1 MEIIPLKSARYVHR
15 SNYFLASLI
24 TSKSNDINS
33 PKKRVWHLINYSY
46 QLSPLTRGVGSR
58 STFITSCSICAACTE
73 QKKGGFVRKNERK
86 KNKKQER
93 DTIFLNFTQLTPIC
107 KFNIWSLGKFSNYQL
122 FPKLFH
128 ELQSLFLFRSCTVLT
143 ICYRRGQ
150 ESVLCAHCRSKSG
163 KPGFTETAWR
173 GRESGDP
180 PSSILRQALSGHHTT
195 PCSLSAYAK
204 VQLLNRCWLRDME
217 NFLE

>member
-1 MEIIPLKSARYVHR
+1 ML
-15 SNYFLASLI
+15 YFLILPNWLQFANLI
-24 TSKSNDINS
+24 SDLSESFQIINCFQ
-33 PKKRVWHLINYSY
+33 R
-46 QLSPLTRGVGSR
+46 
-58 STFITSCSICAACTE
+58 
-73 QKKGGFVRKNERK
+73 
-86 KNKKQER
+86 
-93 DTIFLNFTQLTPIC
+93 
-107 KFNIWSLGKFSNYQL
+107 
-122 FPKLFH
+122 FH

-204 VQLLNRCWLRDME
+204 VQLLNRCYISVIWKTSWNKGGVCNHEISFRVLSSIKA
-217 NFLE
+217 